1 MAIIEVKVKLK
12 SNKTEL
18 LSVSNNKYI
27 AYLKS
32 LPINNQANIELI
44 NLIAEYFNIA
54 KSDINTKIGHKSINK
69 IVEIL

>member
-32 LPINNQANIELI
+32 LPINKQANIELI

-54 KSDINTKIGHKSINK
+54 KSDINIKTGHKSINK